1 MFSLPVSGL
10 CHYLCMPCHIDLKV
24 FYIRFR
30 IFYRYLN
37 TDILMVM
44 LKSFQYL
51 LLFSSKNLFL
61 HWAWSYLFLRHWE
74 IRFSA
79 LTVWL
84 KPPPP
89 FFLHMRQYH
98 KLPFT
103 LVHCWQPWKVSTV
116 KEWIGNLISCVKLL
130 CCVWVCRNQSVC

>member
-10 CHYLCMPCHIDLKV
+10 CHYLCVPCHIDLKV
-24 FYIRFR
+24 FYIPFR

-74 IRFSA
+74 IRFST

-84 KPPPP
+84 KPPP
-89 FFLHMRQYH
+89 FFLHMKQYH

-116 KEWIGNLISCVKLL
+116 KRMNMKSYLL
-130 CCVWVCRNQSVC
+130 CKIIVLCVGV